1 VSYTGRPGAHAR
13 VLIIDDNPD
22 SADSLRLLLDL
33 LGYDARA
40 AYTGLEGVSAALEFA
55 PDFVLCDIG
64 LPGLN
69 GYEVA
74 AMLRHNPVTTR
85 ARLIAVSAY
94 GSEEAQARSRE
105 AGFEHILVKPANLDV
120 LLRLLSE
127 GR

>member
-1 VSYTGRPGAHAR
+1 MSYTGRPGAHAR